1 MTLRKLTHARLGSH
15 DVADAYVTSNA
26 QAFGK
31 PPGGERPAAGARPFA
46 NGSGLSND
54 RAYRHKNLSTVSL
67 SLAGERPH
75 PSDRFASSN
84 AVQYADAGSATI
96 VSPRR
101 TEKYS
106 EMVEKTAIP
115 MGSKQGAMSD
125 VFLRQDMYVT
135 SNGASMRAVPAPMRP
150 KGATRHGAAG
160 GGYANE
166 SKVNLGKN
174 IAAGLAAPV
183 ETRSNAAATLTWP
196 EPSGGPWRRADLC
209 HKNTST
215 HFHLSLGIAPAP
227 QGRQLDDFGRDAGG
241 ASRLAANRAPNYI
254 AREPAG
260 GAVHYATT
268 SQSAAAGAARSP
280 RVVPKGKGGF
290 AAESQKSTV
299 PIDQVGERSDTA
311 DWRTLA
317 SASFTGARGE
327 ASKPFPQKGTLGA
340 WLDGENSPRKSIL

>member
-84 AVQYADAGSATI
+84 AVQYADAGAATI

-106 EMVEKTAIP
+106 EMVERTAIP
-115 MGSKQGAMSD
+115 MGSKQGAMTD

-135 SNGASMRAVPAPMRP
+135 SNGASMRAVRRKRAGCRFPCP
-150 KGATRHGAAG
+150 AAG
-160 GGYANE
+160 CAPEAARE
-166 SKVNLGKN
+166 SKFETGR
-174 IAAGLAAPV
+174 AA
-183 ETRSNAAATLTWP
+183 
-196 EPSGGPWRRADLC
+196 RRA
-209 HKNTST
+209 
-215 HFHLSLGIAPAP
+215 
-227 QGRQLDDFGRDAGG
+227 Q
-241 ASRLAANRAPNYI
+241 
-254 AREPAG
+254 
-260 GAVHYATT
+260 
-268 SQSAAAGAARSP
+268 
-280 RVVPKGKGGF
+280 
-290 AAESQKSTV
+290 
-299 PIDQVGERSDTA
+299 
-311 DWRTLA
+311 
-317 SASFTGARGE
+317 
-327 ASKPFPQKGTLGA
+327 
-340 WLDGENSPRKSIL
+340 